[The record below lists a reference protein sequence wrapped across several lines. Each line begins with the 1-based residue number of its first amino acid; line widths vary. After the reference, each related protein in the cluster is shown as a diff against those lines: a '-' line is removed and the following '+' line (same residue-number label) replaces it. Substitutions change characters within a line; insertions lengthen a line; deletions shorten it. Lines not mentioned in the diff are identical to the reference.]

1 MSDVLM
7 SYSRKDIKLSQRLNH
22 ELEARDHGRAG
33 RREEAP

>member
-1 MSDVLM
+1 M

-22 ELEARDHGRAG
+22 EREARDHGRAG